1 MTDCTS
7 HEKLNCRLSTD
18 TKCSVQSFASAT
30 IQRECT
36 PQFFT
41 FITAELESARVPSL
55 VTFSNSHFPCMRPP
69 RLFYAQVVACSDA

>member
-7 HEKLNCRLSTD
+7 HEKLNRGLSTD
-18 TKCSVQSFASAT
+18 TECPVQSFASAT

-41 FITAELESARVPSL
+41 FITAELESVRVPSL

-69 RLFYAQVVACSDA
+69 RLFYAQVAACFDA